1 MAPRGA
7 IVALATLERAGQS
20 AVAARRHLLSAGAVD
35 VACRPSA
42 SGSHT
47 VFRGSFEDELVAHET
62 VRELRDAGWA
72 AIFHPGEASP
82 FLPQWRKNTRAHSF
96 GDAGGRQL
104 SIAFPWSELGCGDE
118 GSSLIE
124 VDSGGSARLGWAF
137 GGVGNHPTTCLV
149 LRTLLQR
156 LSSGESVLDL
166 GCGNGVLAVAAATIG
181 AECVA
186 VDIREASRV
195 ATERNAQRNGV
206 ERLVRYRE
214 GELHTLGRQFD
225 AVLANIHREALIEL
239 APQISAVTAPGGWVA
254 MSGFSPTQL
263 WMVAGA
269 FRELGLELE
278 EEQHH
283 EDGWGFSGVVL
294 RKPG

>member
-1 MAPRGA
+1 M
-7 IVALATLERAGQS
+7 
-20 AVAARRHLLSAGAVD
+20 
-35 VACRPSA
+35 
-42 SGSHT
+42 
-47 VFRGSFEDELVAHET
+47 
-62 VRELRDAGWA
+62 
-72 AIFHPGEASP
+72 
-82 FLPQWRKNTRAHSF
+82 
-96 GDAGGRQL
+96 
-104 SIAFPWSELGCGDE
+104 
-118 GSSLIE
+118 
-124 VDSGGSARLGWAF
+124 
-137 GGVGNHPTTCLV
+137 
-149 LRTLLQR
+149 
-156 LSSGESVLDL
+156 
-166 GCGNGVLAVAAATIG
+166 LAVAAATIG
-181 AECVA
+181 ADDVVA

>member
-1 MAPRGA
+1 MPRA
-7 IVALATLERAGQS
+7 ADAAAEALERRIG
-20 AVAARRHLLSAGAVD
+20 AR
-35 VACRPSA
+35 
-42 SGSHT
+42 SG
-47 VFRGSFEDELVAHET
+47 
-62 VRELRDAGWA
+62 LR
-72 AIFHPGEASP
+72 
-82 FLPQWRKNTRAHSF
+82 
-96 GDAGGRQL
+96 
-104 SIAFPWSELGCGDE
+104 
-118 GSSLIE
+118 
-124 VDSGGSARLGWAF
+124 
-137 GGVGNHPTTCLV
+137 
-149 LRTLLQR
+149 
-156 LSSGESVLDL
+156 
-166 GCGNGVLAVAAATIG
+166 NGVLAVAAATIG